1 MFQKVK
7 KACYIVTI
15 TCFVVSCTSPK
26 KIVYFQDSQDFETI
40 VTDNGFEPKFKVD
53 DVISIYVATLNPEA
67 SAPFNLT
74 VGVSASGQSES
85 LDYLVDKNGDIE
97 FPVIGK
103 VSVVGL
109 SPEELKNV
117 LREKLSSYLK
127 NPIINVRLRNFTV
140 TILGEVQRPGTYPI
154 IGEQVTILEA
164 LGLAGDLTI
173 KGKRENVMVIRD
185 FEGVKVYN
193 RIDLTSKE
201 LMKSPAYYLTQNDVV
216 YVEPNNSAVASSSL
230 DNRTT
235 IAISLISLA
244 ITTTILLTR
253 N

>member
-7 KACYIVTI
+7 KACYVATMA
-15 TCFVVSCTSPK
+15 CLVFSCASPK
-26 KIVYFQDSQDFETI
+26 KIVYFQDSQDYETI

-74 VGVSASGQSES
+74 VGVSASGQAQS

-103 VSVVGL
+103 ISVVGL
-109 SPEELKNV
+109 SPEELKNK
-117 LREKLSSYLK
+117 LREELSSYLK

-140 TILGEVQRPGTYPI
+140 TILGEVRSPGTYPI

-235 IAISLISLA
+235 IIISLFSLA
-244 ITTTILLTR
+244 ITSTLFLIR